1 MNLEPFLG
9 LNPSFANSY
18 GFLWLSGKESACSV
32 GDLGLIPG
40 SGTSPGGGN
49 GNPLQYACLKNPME
63 MSLASCRTW
72 GLKESDTT
80 ARLTLSLCQFLAC
93 DLGQVIQL
101 PLPPCLICKLGIRI
115 RAPTD
120 CCWEDQVSQFA

>member
-18 GFLWLSGKESACSV
+18 GFLWLSGKESACRV

-63 MSLASCRTW
+63 MSLASC
-72 GLKESDTT
+72 
-80 ARLTLSLCQFLAC
+80 LTYMGSQRVRHDCATNTCTLPVPSL
-93 DLGQVIQL
+93 
-101 PLPPCLICKLGIRI
+101 
-115 RAPTD
+115 
-120 CCWEDQVSQFA
+120 

>member
-49 GNPLQYACLKNPME
+49 GNPLQYSCLGNPMDRE
-63 MSLASCRTW
+63 AWQATVHGVTKSQTQ
-72 GLKESDTT
+72 
-80 ARLTLSLCQFLAC
+80 LSN
-93 DLGQVIQL
+93 
-101 PLPPCLICKLGIRI
+101 
-115 RAPTD
+115 
-120 CCWEDQVSQFA
+120 